1 MLFRIV
7 VRVRTVQLSL
17 LLFELE
23 LHLLNIILHVF
34 RLEVIAFKF
43 RLNLALTT
51 ALLFK
56 LLSIVHERLIFLKFE

>member
-1 MLFRIV
+1 M
-7 VRVRTVQLSL
+7 QLSL
-17 LLFELE
+17 LLFKLE

-51 ALLFK
+51 TLLFK